1 MLPII
6 EIMNL
11 AMAPPGTP
19 RQYATDRLVV
29 SHGDMVAIVSDPP
42 IDGRHLLRVLATLA
56 RPGQGTYRFNGEM
69 VNLKDYRQCLAVK
82 RQIGYVAADAAMISN
97 RTIRENLLLTRFY
110 YENDLSID
118 IDKKTEVLC
127 RDAGLFQKLEQR
139 PSVLNDSELLTA
151 IAIREMGKA
160 PAVMLVDRPE
170 RFLEIADAD
179 GVFIHLKNMVHAGA
193 AVVFFSHHIKMTG
206 LANRQLTMA
215 DGEIRT
221 RPV

>member
-1 MLPII
+1 LPII

-29 SHGDMVAIVSDPP
+29 AHGDMVAIVSDSP

-179 GVFIHLKNMVHAGA
+179 GVFIHLKKYGA
-193 AVVFFSHHIKMTG
+193 CRSRGGLFFSSHQDD
-206 LANRQLTMA
+206 RPCEPPA
-215 DGEIRT
+215 DDG
-221 RPV
+221 